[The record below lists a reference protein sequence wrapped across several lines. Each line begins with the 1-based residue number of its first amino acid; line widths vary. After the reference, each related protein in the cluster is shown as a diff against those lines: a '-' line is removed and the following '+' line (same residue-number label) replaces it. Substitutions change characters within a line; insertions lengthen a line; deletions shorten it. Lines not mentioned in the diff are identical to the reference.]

1 MEQEHWWWLPTK
13 VQSIILCL
21 SLELHSYKNGTDND
35 KDDDLDEDQDII
47 IIDIDADSEL
57 WHWHCCIEFRG
68 CVESKASLASRPRLV
83 KRFMI
88 RGEIDDYGSWTD
100 AVIISFNQTQLF
112 FIVESNWKVSLASR
126 PRSARALLY
135 IVVKLT
141 RDNWCWNHQFQPNVI
156 IIVFVNFIV
165 IVNVMR

>member
-1 MEQEHWWWLPTK
+1 M
-13 VQSIILCL
+13 
-21 SLELHSYKNGTDND
+21 HSFKNGTDND

-57 WHWHCCIEFRG
+57 WHWHCCSEFRG

-126 PRSARALLY
+126 PHPLLKQTY
-135 IVVKLT
+135 AGLEKTSVGDFDFSPRLAETKQ
-141 RDNWCWNHQFQPNVI
+141 NQP
-156 IIVFVNFIV
+156 FLEKSGW
-165 IVNVMR
+165 